1 MQVCDNCGHLR
12 ASDNTF
18 CTSCGAPA
26 KAAQEELGNNA
37 ASRIPGSIGKLH
49 EPESIEISLDEVP
62 VEPAT
67 KSESLVTFLSDE
79 EQLSKLEKRLADL
92 EIEREKLNADLA
104 QRQDFLD
111 SLETWRRRTQVLSYL
126 KFSRR

>member
-12 ASDNTF
+12 ASDNAF

-26 KAAQEELGNNA
+26 KAVTEELGNSA
-37 ASRIPGSIGKLH
+37 GARIPGSIGKLH

-62 VEPAT
+62 VEPAN
-67 KSESLVTFLSDE
+67 KSESLVTFLSDD

-92 EIEREKLNADLA
+92 EIEREKLNSDLA
-104 QRQDFLD
+104 QRQEFLE
-111 SLETWRRRTQVLSYL
+111 SLEIWE
-126 KFSRR
+126 K